1 MQVVLRSAV
10 DSDAPA
16 VADVLISSRR
26 TFIPYAP
33 MAQSPSEVRQWV
45 KRTLIPSR
53 GVTVACASEE
63 VVGVLATSEAEG
75 IGWIDQL
82 YVLPGFVGQGIGA
95 RLLKHGLA
103 SLVRPVRLYTFQANA
118 GARRFYDKHGFKAI
132 EFTDGSTNE
141 ERCPDVLLELAVGG
155 ENAA

>member
-16 VADVLISSRR
+16 VAEVLISSRR
-26 TFIPYAP
+26 AFIPYAS
-33 MAQSPSEVRQWV
+33 MAQSLSAVREWA
-45 KRTLIPSR
+45 KHTLIPSC
-53 GVTVACASEE
+53 GVTVACASDE
-63 VVGVLATSEAEG
+63 VIGVLATSEAEG

-82 YVLPGFVGQGIGA
+82 YVLPSFVGQGIGA
-95 RLLKHGLA
+95 QLLKHGLA
-103 SLVRPVRLYTFQANA
+103 SLARPVRLYTFQANV

-141 ERCPDVLLELAVGG
+141 ERCPDVLLELALGG